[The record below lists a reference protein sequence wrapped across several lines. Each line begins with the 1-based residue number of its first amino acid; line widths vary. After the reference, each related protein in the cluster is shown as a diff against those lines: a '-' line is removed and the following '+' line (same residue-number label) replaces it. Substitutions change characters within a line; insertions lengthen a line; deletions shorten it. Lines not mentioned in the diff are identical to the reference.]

1 MAHALGPRLMGL
13 WLLFPDGEY
22 LTDSVYRG
30 SCHNWLYGPGGS
42 MGPDKGLTCTI
53 YSAFNCPTAANQ
65 HHLDYFQF
73 PGIPD
78 YQKNT
83 WLGQGDIGDGPAS
96 YKCKKL

>member
-1 MAHALGPRLMGL
+1 MGL